1 MRRRH
6 DELID
11 INNRRVLAAGTK
23 PLPIGLTA
31 PAWTVDRG
39 FGPEASLTLRH
50 QSKPPGARV
59 GGAPCQRGAGDVAS
73 NIACQCASDVD
84 PLRDLKAYTP
94 GMDRLRRNESR
105 RDGFGSR

>member
-11 INNRRVLAAGTK
+11 INNRRVLAADTK

-39 FGPEASLTLRH
+39 FGPSLIDATD

-59 GGAPCQRGAGDVAS
+59 GRAPCQRGGGDVAS
-73 NIACQCASDVD
+73 NIAYRCASDVG

>member
-11 INNRRVLAAGTK
+11 INNRRVLAADTK

-39 FGPEASLTLRH
+39 FGPNLIDATAPT
-50 QSKPPGARV
+50 QAPGRTSGRSPLPTRRRGCGQQYRV
-59 GGAPCQRGAGDVAS
+59 P
-73 NIACQCASDVD
+73 CASDVD